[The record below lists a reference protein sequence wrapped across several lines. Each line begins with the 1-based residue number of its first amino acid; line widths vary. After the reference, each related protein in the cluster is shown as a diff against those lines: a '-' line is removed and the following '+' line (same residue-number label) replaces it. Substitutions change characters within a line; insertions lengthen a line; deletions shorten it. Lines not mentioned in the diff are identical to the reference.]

1 MTLSEDM
8 KAIIAGIANG
18 AQNANGPAGDAVPAT
33 LFAPVVG
40 FDDVKDL
47 IRRALLATR
56 PVHVLLEG
64 PPASAKTLFLMELGR
79 LPGAHFVVGGTASR
93 AGLADVLVMW
103 RPRFLLVDEI
113 ETVQRMKDYAVLLH
127 VMESQQV
134 VLTKHGKRLCI
145 PMTTSVFAAG
155 NDTRKLPRALLS
167 RFGGPESVIRLRPYR
182 REEFVEVATRVLVE
196 REGAPESFARACA
209 AAAARAGSRDVRYA
223 VRLARLAHDAADL
236 GAILRALG
244 RSG

>member
-8 KAIIAGIANG
+8 KALIAGVASDFRNTN
-18 AQNANGPAGDAVPAT
+18 QPPGDAVLAT

-47 IRRALLATR
+47 MRRALLATR

-93 AGLADVLVMW
+93 AGLAELLVMW

-113 ETVQRMKDYAVLLH
+113 ETIARLKDYAVLLH
-127 VMESQQV
+127 LMENQEV
-134 VLTKHGKRLCI
+134 VVTKHGKRLRI
-145 PMTTSVFAAG
+145 PMTSSVFAAG
-155 NDTRKLPRALLS
+155 NDARRLPRALVS
-167 RFGGPESVIRLRPYR
+167 RFGGPEAILRLRPYR
-182 REEFVEVATRVLVE
+182 REEFLEVATEVLVQ
-196 REGAPESFARACA
+196 REGVPHAFARTC
-209 AAAARAGSRDVRYA
+209 ARAATDVGSRDIRFA
-223 VRLARLAHDAADL
+223 VRLARLARDASDL
-236 GAILRALG
+236 GTVLKAFG
-244 RSG
+244 RRG

>member
-8 KAIIAGIANG
+8 KALIAGIAG
-18 AQNANGPAGDAVPAT
+18 DHEDATGPVGHVALAT
-33 LFAPVVG
+33 LFEPVVG
-40 FDDVKDL
+40 FDDVKEL
-47 IRRALLATR
+47 LRRAVLAMK

-79 LPGAHFVVGGTASR
+79 LPGAHFVVGGAASR

-127 VMESQQV
+127 VMESQEV
-134 VLTKHGKRLCI
+134 VLTKHGKRLRI

-155 NDTRKLPRALLS
+155 NDIRKLPRALLS
-167 RFGGPESVIRLRPYR
+167 RFGGPESVIRLRAYR

-196 REGAPESFARACA
+196 REGASEPFARACA
-209 AAAARAGSRDVRYA
+209 AAAAGVGSRDVRYA
-223 VRLARLAHDAADL
+223 VRLARLAHDVADL
-236 GAILRALG
+236 DAILRAFRRRG
-244 RSG
+244 